1 MTERDFSKSL
11 QPLLN
16 KFKNHIRMTSSEM
29 DEDLKLKLMAA
40 VRSAEHYI
48 GKVIARSTFTLVDTF
63 AETFALEPD
72 VASVSSVKVDGR
84 VLSGDEWKLSGNVI
98 HISGSGDTVEVEYIS
113 GPKTIEYD
121 VQAAILLHAAALF
134 NNPVDSVETLPK
146 ASTRLLDPYRTWGVR

>member
-1 MTERDFSKSL
+1 MTERDFTKSL
-11 QPLLN
+11 QPLLS

-48 GKVIARSTFTLVDTF
+48 GKIIARSTFTMQ
-63 AETFALEPD
+63 ETFAKTFTLESD
-72 VASVSSVKVDGR
+72 VASVTSVKVDGR
-84 VLSGDEWKLSGNVI
+84 VLSDDEWKLSGNVI
-98 HISGSGDTVEVEYIS
+98 SISGSGDTVEVEYVS
-113 GPKTIEYD
+113 GPDKIEYD

-134 NNPVDSVETLPK
+134 NNPVDSVEVLPK